1 MQTKERIRPVLLG
14 GIAVLVLAILGV
26 LIWAFTGRDT
36 SAPAPEP
43 TPVPTPEVIIREK
56 EVEKIVEVERT
67 VTAAMLQEGLRDVGQ
82 LITQEYYFTEV
93 ISYSTMLSLD
103 LDLKLFQINEPLP
116 VTESSFLAS
125 FDGVVTA
132 GVDFTRVSVDKD
144 EEERTVTVKLPAPEI
159 FHVDVDP
166 DSFQLYDEKKG
177 LGTRISVEDYNNAL
191 IQLENT
197 AADKAVARGILEN
210 AEKNAQTVVRNFI
223 LSVLGGED
231 YTVVFT
237 QTQP

>member
-1 MQTKERIRPVLLG
+1 MQTKERIRPVLLV

-26 LIWAFTGRDT
+26 LIWAFTGKDM

-223 LSVLGGED
+223 LSVLGGEN